1 MYRLPLIKFALL
13 LQYCTPY
20 ATLQLLC
27 KFAIWDRFGEA
38 LHKRCRLARMLHAVL
53 YALLDSVNALLIGIL
68 VAIGIMLPR
77 GMYRKIATL
86 VVVGDWLG
94 VLAATALV
102 FSIFLGIKDQIIS
115 VLDSPIAG
123 IVLIVVGVLLALGA
137 WRSKGESN
145 PLVEKLLGPLRTPS
159 LLTGLVGFAMGIIQS
174 LTSVPFYYGLMH
186 LAAGDLSVSSR
197 VSAGLLYACLALSLP
212 TLCGLGIAM
221 VRHYPDSPAGRI
233 FAAARRN
240 STQVAL
246 YSGYAVAVFL
256 IIMGV
261 VSL

>member
-1 MYRLPLIKFALL
+1 
-13 LQYCTPY
+13 
-20 ATLQLLC
+20 
-27 KFAIWDRFGEA
+27 
-38 LHKRCRLARMLHAVL
+38 MLHAVL
-53 YALLDSVNALLIGIL
+53 YALLDSVNALLIGVL

-102 FSIFLGIKDQIIS
+102 FFIFLGIKDQIIA

-123 IVLIVVGVLLALGA
+123 IVLIVVGILLALGA

-159 LLTGLVGFAMGIIQS
+159 LLTALVGFAMGVIQS

-212 TLCGLGIAM
+212 TLCGLGLAM

>member
-1 MYRLPLIKFALL
+1 M
-13 LQYCTPY
+13 
-20 ATLQLLC
+20 
-27 KFAIWDRFGEA
+27 
-38 LHKRCRLARMLHAVL
+38 
-53 YALLDSVNALLIGIL
+53 
-68 VAIGIMLPR
+68 
-77 GMYRKIATL
+77 KIAASAA
-86 VVVGDWLG
+86 
-94 VLAATALV
+94 LA
-102 FSIFLGIKDQIIS
+102 
-115 VLDSPIAG
+115 
-123 IVLIVVGVLLALGA
+123 GVLLI
-137 WRSKGESN
+137 
-145 PLVEKLLGPLRTPS
+145 V
-159 LLTGLVGFAMGIIQS
+159 VGFAMGVIQS

-212 TLCGLGIAM
+212 TLCGLGLAM

-246 YSGYAVAVFL
+246 YSGYAVAGFL